1 MRTNERDFLYV
12 YDLFDLELFVWAGL
26 SFALW
31 VGQDAKKARRLWA
44 KEITI
49 IHFNGAHRAS
59 RVKEKQL

>member
-1 MRTNERDFLYV
+1 V